1 MWIKHSTTT
10 PELIKVRRI
19 YITKHDNETAA
30 LYAEPDSPKQQ
41 PDVRIS
47 EVMSLKECEGLLDT
61 ITRSMV
67 INGTNGIA
75 VLK

>member
-47 EVMSLKECEGLLDT
+47 EVMSIKECERLLERIAIDIDYNDANALT
-61 ITRSMV
+61 V
-67 INGTNGIA
+67 I
-75 VLK
+75 